1 MEKDSNRTN
10 LIIVVILT
18 LTLLTVGIIVLIN
31 NILTKSSVEKN
42 NQELIDN
49 SEEITNTD
57 VNTNIYY
64 NSYNIGDEIT
74 LIDSSNWNVIKE
86 SAKEENTIT
95 ILKNVEISTYVKKEE
110 VDTYLKE
117 KYRKILKDNLGTS
130 DNNIIEIRLLSLD
143 DLKNVLN
150 DNNIDINYSINSSYS
165 WLYQNKT
172 LLNNDKTIT
181 INNNGTIIEEI
192 SNDIFPIRPVVTISK
207 DLIKK

>member
-110 VDTYLKE
+110 ADTYLKE